1 MVFSGEETEF
11 SWFAMPGWKAPS
23 LMQPGGI
30 GKVATPGAFLFD
42 SSMGPLFQALFPAV
56 E

>member
-1 MVFSGEETEF
+1 LEARRRVRGDSHV
-11 SWFAMPGWKAPS
+11 
-23 LMQPGGI
+23 

-42 SSMGPLFQALFPAV
+42 FSMEPLFQALFPVV